1 MTQMPDKLGQVNPIP
16 IFPYNQEPINGTTDT
31 LYNYVMLLNSSR
43 DVTDFDKALD
53 YALPLIFSN
62 YPIWDEDERSKLN
75 RMIVVNFLNRP
86 IAYETWGLFKLK
98 LNNVMNIIM
107 PKYNDLI
114 HQYSLFNDKNILGLE
129 DTENFNEIYNENHE
143 DTGNYTTGV
152 VTTDHQE
159 QEGNQ
164 NSVQDSTTDTQS
176 NQKDTQKSNT
186 SEKFWDTPQQDLNQL
201 EDKQYA
207 TNITQTDQSDSS
219 TSEASGQTSQNST
232 DTQNTNSSQDSTG
245 NSDTEHEYTDNK
257 REDHQVVNER
267 TKYGNDGHSTQS
279 LIREYQ
285 ELVMS
290 IYEKILNDD
299 MLNNLFSFILYV

>member
-1 MTQMPDKLGQVNPIP
+1 MPNKLGQVNPIP
-16 IFPYNQEPINGTTDT
+16 IFPYNQEPVNGTTDT
-31 LYNYVMLLNSSR
+31 LYNYVMLLNYGR
-43 DVTDFDKALD
+43 DVTDFDQALD
-53 YALPLIFSN
+53 YALPLIFNN

-207 TNITQTDQSDSS
+207 TNITQTDQSDNS
-219 TSEASGQTSQNST
+219 TSEASGNTTQNST
-232 DTQNTNSSQDSTG
+232 DTQNTNQTQDSTG

-257 REDHQVVNER
+257 KEDHQIVNER

>member
-1 MTQMPDKLGQVNPIP
+1 MPNKLGQVNPIP

-43 DVTDFDKALD
+43 DVTDFDEALD

-207 TNITQTDQSDSS
+207 TNITQTDQSENS

>member
-1 MTQMPDKLGQVNPIP
+1 MPNKLGQVNPIP

-31 LYNYVMLLNSSR
+31 LYNYIMLLNSSR
-43 DVTDFDKALD
+43 DVTDFDEALD
-53 YALPLIFSN
+53 YALPLIFSK
-62 YPIWDEDERSKLN
+62 YPIWDEDERNKLN

-129 DTENFNEIYNENHE
+129 DTENFNEVYNENHE

-201 EDKQYA
+201 EDRQYA
-207 TNITQTDQSDSS
+207 TTITQTDQSENS

-232 DTQNTNSSQDSTG
+232 DTQNTNQSSDSTG

>member
-1 MTQMPDKLGQVNPIP
+1 MPNKLGQVNPIP
-16 IFPYNQEPINGTTDT
+16 IFPYNQEPLNGTTDT
-31 LYNYVMLLNSSR
+31 LYNYVMLLNYGR
-43 DVTDFDKALD
+43 DVTDFDQALD
-53 YALPLIFSN
+53 YALPLIFN
-62 YPIWDEDERSKLN
+62 KYPIWDEDERSKLN

-207 TNITQTDQSDSS
+207 TNITQTDQSDNQ
-219 TSEASGQTSQNST
+219 TSEASGNTSQNST
-232 DTQNTNSSQDSTG
+232 DTQNTNQTQDSTG

-257 REDHQVVNER
+257 KEDHQVINER